1 MSAVNPAERA
11 AELRALLNQH
21 AHRYY
26 VLDTPEIPDAEYD
39 RLFQE
44 LQSIEA
50 AHPELLVPDS
60 PTQRVIGRVLDGL
73 TSVKHA
79 LPMLSIRTET
89 DTTAGGADAF
99 DSRVRRELGL
109 PADAPPLEYAAELKF
124 DGLAITLRYEHGV
137 LVQAATR
144 GDGETGEDVTRN
156 VRAIG
161 QIPQRLHGEA
171 PQVIEIRGE
180 VYMRRDDFD
189 LLNAQQLDE
198 GLKTFMNPRNT
209 AAGAIR
215 QLDPK
220 GMVGKKLSF
229 FAYGLGV
236 FEGWEQPLT
245 HSATLDAVAAFGL
258 PVSDERT
265 VAIGSKGLVKFH
277 QRIADM
283 RDALPF
289 DIDGVVY
296 KVNSIALQK
305 RLGFVTREP
314 RWAVAH
320 KYPPQEEQ
328 TVVEAIDVQIGRT
341 GAVTPVARLKPVL
354 VSGVM
359 ISNVTLHNAQ
369 QIANLDVRVAD
380 TVIVRRA
387 GDVIPE
393 VVGVVFERRPDN
405 TRTWQMPTQ
414 CPICGSELVTRL
426 KLLKNLKSGREYGAG
441 TVTECSGGLSCPAQL
456 KEALKHFSSRRAM
469 DIEGLGD
476 SYVDA
481 LVDLEYVK
489 TPADL
494 YRLTLADFMEM
505 KRRVDERD
513 ATTSEAAKTGKTA
526 TKWAENLLAS
536 IEASKASTLARF
548 LFALGIMHIGEATA
562 KTLAIWLGSLEYVRK
577 APAVVLGVL
586 PDLGEEVANSV
597 EVFFAQP
604 GNEKVVD
611 ELLSCGVRL
620 VDETAPSPRLREK
633 LDMASLLVA
642 AKISGI
648 ANVRAKAL
656 ADEFTTM
663 DALIEAKVGMRQEG
677 LFPAPDRTK
686 AKMEFELSAF
696 LSVPANQDRLRQW
709 EASMHQI
716 LAAIP
721 AGSEAS
727 LGPLSGK
734 IFVITG
740 ALASMGRDEAKA
752 KIESLGG
759 KVSGSVSKKTY
770 AVIAG
775 LGEGTRSKLTKAQ
788 ELGIEVWDEAHFLE
802 VVSGLS
808 ER

>member
-11 AELRALLNQH
+11 AELRALLNHH

-26 VLDTPEIPDAEYD
+26 VLDAPEIPDAEYD

-44 LQSIEA
+44 LQSIEE
-50 AHPELLVPDS
+50 AHPELLTPDS
-60 PTQRVIGRVLDGL
+60 PTQRVIGRVLEGL
-73 TSVKHA
+73 AEVEHA

-89 DTTAGGADAF
+89 DTTASGAHAF
-99 DSRVRRELGL
+99 DARVRRDLGMS
-109 PADAPPLEYAAELKF
+109 AGAPPLEYAAELKF
-124 DGLAITLRYEHGV
+124 DGLAITLRYEYGA

-144 GDGETGEDVTRN
+144 GDGKRGEDVTQN
-156 VRAIG
+156 VRTIR
-161 QIPQRLHGEA
+161 QIPSRLHGKA
-171 PQVIEIRGE
+171 PSLIEIRGE

-189 LLNAQQLDE
+189 RLNAKQLAE

-220 GMVGKKLSF
+220 GLTDKKLSF
-229 FAYGLGV
+229 FAYGLGA
-236 FEGWEQPLT
+236 FEGWEQPPT
-245 HSATLDAVAAFGL
+245 HSETLDAVAAFGL
-258 PVSDERT
+258 PVSDDRVVVEG
-265 VAIGSKGLVKFH
+265 AEGLVQFH
-277 QRIADM
+277 QRIADK
-283 RDALPF
+283 RDTLPF

-296 KVNSIALQK
+296 KVNSIALQN
-305 RLGFVTREP
+305 RLGFVSREP
-314 RWAVAH
+314 RWAIAH

-341 GAVTPVARLKPVL
+341 GAVTPVARLRPVL

-369 QIANLDVRVAD
+369 QVANLDVRVAD

-393 VVGVVFERRPDN
+393 VVGVILERRPEN
-405 TRTWQMPTQ
+405 ARPWAMPAQ
-414 CPICGSELVTRL
+414 CPICGSELVTRQ

-441 TVTECSGGLSCPAQL
+441 TITECSGGLSCSAQL

-469 DIEGLGD
+469 NIEGLGD
-476 SYVDA
+476 SHIDA
-481 LVDLEYVK
+481 LVDLGYVK

-494 YRLTLADFMEM
+494 YRLALTDFIEM
-505 KRRVDERD
+505 KRRADE
-513 ATTSEAAKTGKTA
+513 TSDSMPETAKAGKTA

-536 IEASKASTLARF
+536 IEASKASTLTRF
-548 LFALGIMHIGEATA
+548 LFALGILHIGEATA
-562 KTLAIWLGSLEYVRK
+562 KTLAVWLGSLEYIRS
-577 APAVVLGVL
+577 APAAVLGVL

-604 GNEKVVD
+604 GNEKVVT

-620 VDETAPSPRLREK
+620 VDETAPNPKLRGK
-633 LDMASLLVA
+633 LDMTSLLMA

-648 ANVRAKAL
+648 AKVRAKAL
-656 ADEFTTM
+656 ADEFVTM
-663 DALIEAKVGMRQEG
+663 NALIEAKAGINQEG
-677 LFPAPDRTK
+677 LFSDTDK
-686 AKMEFELSAF
+686 AKNKMEVELSAF
-696 LSVPANQDRLRQW
+696 LSNPANQDKLRQW
-709 EASMHQI
+709 EAAMRRI

-721 AGSEAS
+721 VDSEVAA
-727 LGPLSGK
+727 GPLSGK
-734 IFVITG
+734 TYVITG
-740 ALASMGRDEAKA
+740 KLTSMGREEAEA

-759 KVSGSVSKKTY
+759 KASGSVSKKTS

-775 LGEGTRSKLTKAQ
+775 EDAGAKLAKAQ
-788 ELGIEVWDEAHFLE
+788 ELGVQIWDEVHFLR
-802 VVSGLS
+802 VIS
-808 ER
+808 ELTEG

>member
-11 AELRALLNQH
+11 AELRALLNHH
-21 AHRYY
+21 AHLYY
-26 VLDTPEIPDAEYD
+26 VFDKPEIPDAEYD

-44 LQSIEA
+44 LQSIEEV
-50 AHPELLVPDS
+50 HPELIALDS

-73 TSVKHA
+73 TPVKHA

-99 DSRVRRELGL
+99 DARVRRELGM
-109 PADAPPLEYAAELKF
+109 PADAPPLEYVAELKF
-124 DGLAITLRYEHGV
+124 DGLAVTLRYEHGL

-144 GDGETGEDVTRN
+144 GDGETGEDVIQN
-156 VRAIG
+156 VRTIS
-161 QIPQRLHGEA
+161 QIPLRLHGEA
-171 PQVIEIRGE
+171 PAVIEIRGE

-189 LLNAQQLDE
+189 RLNGQQLDE
-198 GLKTFMNPRNT
+198 GLRTFMNPRNT

-220 GMVGKKLSF
+220 GMAGKKLSF

-236 FEGWEQPLT
+236 FEGWQQPDT
-245 HSATLDAVAAFGL
+245 HSGSLDAVAAFGL
-258 PVSDERT
+258 PVSTERA
-265 VAIGSKGLVKFH
+265 VVQGPDGLVKFH
-277 QRIADM
+277 QRIAFK

-320 KYPPQEEQ
+320 KYPPQEVQ
-328 TVVEAIDVQIGRT
+328 TVVDAIEVQIGRT

-359 ISNVTLHNAQ
+359 ISNVTLHNGQ

-393 VVGVVFERRPDN
+393 VVGVVHELRPEG
-405 TRTWQMPTQ
+405 TRPWKMPTQ
-414 CPICGSELVTRL
+414 CPICGSELVTRP

-441 TVTECSGGLSCPAQL
+441 TITECSGGLSCPDQL
-456 KEALKHFSSRRAM
+456 KEALKHFSSRQAM

-481 LVDLEYVK
+481 LVDHECVK

-494 YRLTLADFMEM
+494 YRLTLTDFMEM

-513 ATTSEAAKTGKTA
+513 RTTPGTVKPGKTA
-526 TKWAENLLAS
+526 TKWAEKLLAS
-536 IEASKASTLARF
+536 IEASKSPTLARF
-548 LFALGIMHIGEATA
+548 LFSLGILHIGEATA
-562 KTLAIWLGSLEYVRK
+562 KTLAAWLGSLEHIRN
-577 APAVVLGVL
+577 APAAVLGVL
-586 PDLGEEVANSV
+586 PDLGEEVAQSV

-604 GNEKVVD
+604 GNNKVVS
-611 ELLSCGVRL
+611 ELLNCGVKL
-620 VDETAPSPRLREK
+620 IDETAPSPKLLEK
-633 LDMASLLVA
+633 LDMASLLMA

-648 ANVRAKAL
+648 AKVRAKAL
-656 ADEFTTM
+656 ADEFTTVA
-663 DALIEAKVGMRQEG
+663 ALIDAKVRGGQVG
-677 LFPAPDRTK
+677 LFDGADK
-686 AKMEFELSAF
+686 AKNKIEVELSVF
-696 LSVPANQDRLRQW
+696 LSDPANQAKLRRW
-709 EASMHQI
+709 EASMHRI

-721 AGSEAS
+721 AGSRTTA
-727 LGPLSGK
+727 GALSGK
-734 IFVITG
+734 TFVVTG
-740 ALASMGRDEAKA
+740 ILSAMGRKEAEA
-752 KIESLGG
+752 KIESFGG
-759 KVSGSVSKKTY
+759 KVSGSVSKNTS
-770 AVIAG
+770 AVVAG
-775 LGEGTRSKLTKAQ
+775 EQAGSKLSKAH
-788 ELGIEVWDEAHFLE
+788 ELGVEIWNEAHFVKIL
-802 VVSGLS
+802 SGLS
-808 ER
+808 EG